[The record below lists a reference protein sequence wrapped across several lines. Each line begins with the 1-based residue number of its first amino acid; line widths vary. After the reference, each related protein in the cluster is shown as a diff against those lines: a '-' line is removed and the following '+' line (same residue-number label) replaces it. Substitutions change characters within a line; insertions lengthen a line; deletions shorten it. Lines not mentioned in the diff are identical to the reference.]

1 MAAEQNTTDKR
12 LDDFRED
19 VNNQL
24 DAIRA
29 DIRQIR
35 NWMFAGRDCDCGDA
49 VGDVAEHRSWI
60 AAHRIGTRL
69 DADARA

>member
-1 MAAEQNTTDKR
+1 MPAEQNTTDKR

-29 DIRQIR
+29 GHKADKQLDVRR
-35 NWMFAGRDCDCGDA
+35 RDCDCGDA
-49 VGDVAEHRSWI
+49 VGDAAEHRSWI
-60 AAHRIGTRL
+60 AAYRVGTRL

>member
-35 NWMFAGRDCDCGDA
+35 NWMFAGGL
-49 VGDVAEHRSWI
+49 
-60 AAHRIGTRL
+60 RL
-69 DADARA
+69 RRRCRRRC

>member
-35 NWMFAGRDCDCGDA
+35 NWMFAGGIA
-49 VGDVAEHRSWI
+49 I
-60 AAHRIGTRL
+60 AATLSATLLNIVLG
-69 DADARA
+69 